1 MAERDLDNTGMLG
14 ELRRMVQTTGTVG
27 GIAARFAGHKM
38 GLRTTGSTYAE
49 DLKGVLG
56 GLKGPLMK
64 AAQLLATIPGAL
76 PDEYAKELAELQS
89 NAPPMGWNFVRRRM
103 TAELGPGWEK
113 NFRSFGREASAAASL
128 GQVHQAILN
137 DGRRVACKL
146 QYPDMKAAVESDLR
160 QFRMAIGVY
169 HKLDNAIRQDD
180 VVEELTERLHEELD
194 YTREAANMRLYK
206 TILEECP
213 EITVP
218 EPIDALSTRR
228 LLTMEWV
235 TGRGLNA
242 AIEAGLSEEQKKRI
256 ARSLFRAWYL
266 PLYRYGVVHG
276 DPHMG
281 NFTLRDDY
289 GLNLLDFGA
298 IRIFKPSFIKGNID
312 LYRALE
318 TKDKDLATQAY
329 AAWGFTNLTSEKVDV
344 LNEWAGFLFEPLMD
358 NRERYIQDSE
368 NPGHGR
374 EVLSKVH
381 DGLQRTGGVR
391 LPREFVL
398 VDRSAVGL
406 GSVFMRLKVKMNWYE
421 LFQEIVGEF
430 DEQALADRQA
440 AAIQAAR
447 FSEPPVT

>member
-1 MAERDLDNTGMLG
+1 MAERDLDNSGMLG

-38 GLRTTGSTYAE
+38 GLRTGGGAYAE

-76 PDEYAKELAELQS
+76 PEEYAKEMAELQS

-103 TAELGPGWEK
+103 TAELGAGWEK

-128 GQVHQAILN
+128 GQVHQAILT

-194 YTREAANMRLYK
+194 YKREAANMRLYR
-206 TILEECP
+206 TILSECP

-218 EPIDALSTRR
+218 QPVDELSTQR

-235 TGRGLNA
+235 NGRNLNA
-242 AIEAGLSEEQKKRI
+242 AIEAGLTEEQKKKI
-256 ARSLFRAWYL
+256 ARTLFRAWYL

-281 NFTLRDDY
+281 NFTLREDC

-298 IRIFKPSFIKGNID
+298 IRIFRPSFIKGNID

-318 TKDKDLATQAY
+318 TKDKALATQAY
-329 AAWGFTNLTSEKVDV
+329 AAWGFTGLTPEKVDV
-344 LNEWAGFLFEPLMD
+344 LNEWAGFLFGPLMD
-358 NRERYIQDSE
+358 DRERYIQDSE
-368 NPGHGR
+368 NPGFGR

-406 GSVFMRLKVKMNWYE
+406 GSVFMRLKVKMNWCQ
-421 LFQEIVGEF
+421 LFREIVGEF
-430 DEQALADRQA
+430 DEAALAARQK
-440 AAIQAAR
+440 AAIEVAR
-447 FSEPPVT
+447 FPEPPVF

>member
-38 GLRTTGSTYAE
+38 GLRSGGASHAE
-49 DLKGVLG
+49 DLKSVLG

-64 AAQLLATIPGAL
+64 AAQLLSTIPGAL
-76 PDEYAKELAELQS
+76 PDDYAKELAELQA

-103 TAELGPGWEK
+103 TAELGAGWEK
-113 NFRSFGREASAAASL
+113 NFRSFGREAAAAASL
-128 GQVHQAILN
+128 GQVHQAVLT

-169 HKLDNAIRQDD
+169 HRLDNAIRQDD
-180 VVEELTERLHEELD
+180 VVEELTERLREELD
-194 YTREAANMRLYK
+194 YRREAANMRLYRA
-206 TILEECP
+206 ILADCP
-213 EITVP
+213 EVTVP
-218 EPIDALSTRR
+218 APIDEFSTQR

-235 TGRGLNA
+235 SGRGLNA
-242 AIEAGLSEEQKKRI
+242 AIEAGLTEEQKQKI

-266 PLYRYGVVHG
+266 PLYQYGVVHG

-298 IRIFKPSFIKGNID
+298 IRIFNPSFIKGNID
-312 LYRALE
+312 LYRALQ
-318 TKDKDLATQAY
+318 TGNKALATEAY
-329 AAWGFTNLTSEKVDV
+329 AAWGFDGLTSEKVDV
-344 LNEWAGFLFEPLMD
+344 LNEWAGFLFAPLMD
-358 NRERYIQDSE
+358 DRERFIQEDTT
-368 NPGHGR
+368 GVFGR
-374 EVLSKVH
+374 DVLTKVH
-381 DGLQRTGGVR
+381 EGLQRTGGVK

-406 GSVFMRLKVKMNWYE
+406 GSVFMRLKVKMNWYQ
-421 LFQEIVGEF
+421 LFHEIIAEF
-430 DEQALADRQA
+430 DEQALAARQK
-440 AAIQAAR
+440 AAIEAAR
-447 FSEPPVT
+447 FPEPPVV